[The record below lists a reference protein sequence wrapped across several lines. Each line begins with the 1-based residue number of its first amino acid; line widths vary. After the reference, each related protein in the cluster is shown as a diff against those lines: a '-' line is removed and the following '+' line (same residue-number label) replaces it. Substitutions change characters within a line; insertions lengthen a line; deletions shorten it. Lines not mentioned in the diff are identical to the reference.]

1 MHATTRTYRWQ
12 WLLLAGLCAPGAGC
26 ASKCMTVNP
35 PIPDASVPRELTM
48 AVLPPYVIGPPDVLL
63 VQVLLPPN
71 YRAVEEYRT
80 GLRPKPPGAG
90 EPELAE
96 VSKSPT
102 SRPFVPVPID
112 GHHMVGP
119 DGTIKLGIY
128 GTVLVAGLTRDQA
141 QERIRQFVSEVSGEK
156 PEVFQVNVDV
166 AAYNSKT
173 YYVITDGAGYG
184 EQVFEFPITG
194 NDTVLSAVARIQ
206 GLPPVASK
214 RHIWVARRSPHGGPE
229 QILPVDW
236 VSLTQ
241 GGVTATNY
249 QVLPGDRVYVMSQ
262 KIISLDNALAK
273 FLQPIERVFGA
284 ILLGSSTV
292 QTLEGKTFSGGRNP

>member
-1 MHATTRTYRWQ
+1 
-12 WLLLAGLCAPGAGC
+12 
-26 ASKCMTVNP
+26 
-35 PIPDASVPRELTM
+35 
-48 AVLPPYVIGPPDVLL
+48 VLPPYVIGPPDVLL
-63 VQVLLPPN
+63 VQVLLPPRN
-71 YRAVEEYRT
+71 EPYQHYMAGTRPRTPAEAEPDKPYLTSPYSRAIA
-80 GLRPKPPGAG
+80 PA
-90 EPELAE
+90 
-96 VSKSPT
+96 
-102 SRPFVPVPID
+102 PID
-112 GHHMVGP
+112 QTHMVGP

-141 QERIRQFVSEVSGEK
+141 QERIRQFISEVTGDK
-156 PEVFQVNVDV
+156 PETFQVNVDV
-166 AAYNSKT
+166 VAYNSKT

-184 EQVFEFPITG
+184 EQVQEFPITG
-194 NDTVLSAVARIQ
+194 NDTVLGAVARIQ

-249 QVLPGDRVYVMSQ
+249 QILPGDRVYVMSQ
-262 KIISLDNALAK
+262 RIISLDNALAK

-284 ILLGSSTV
+284 VLLGASTV
-292 QTLEGKTFSGGRNP
+292 QTVNGNTFGGNRNP